1 MVRNVVQNLLRNLS
15 FRACPG
21 TPLNFLEPV
30 VRNIGSKRRWVHP
43 EEIQRTTPAVSKN
56 KELDFA
62 MCVRYVLVQGS
73 PKEISEIY
81 SIFISYPQELRN
93 LSFGTCPGTFP
104 EPVLQN
110 LPGTFLEPAGTFR
123 EPAPGKPP
131 RSLYWQRPH
140 SSSCWGR
147 TSSFILV
154 SWSCA
159 DISILPCSLVNN
171 DQFLRKETYIAN
183 DIKTNLYIFIL
194 YSHMYYQSYGNTTPN
209 GTAKPLRQPA
219 MLGPEPASH
228 RSTDRW
234 RLTQMTQISADLR
247 SLDRP

>member
-1 MVRNVVQNLLRNLS
+1 MRCVSGMFWSRDLRKK
-15 FRACPG
+15 
-21 TPLNFLEPV
+21 FLRSILYSSPT
-30 VRNIGSKRRWVHP
+30 RR
-43 EEIQRTTPAVSKN
+43 S
-56 KELDFA
+56 
-62 MCVRYVLVQGS
+62 S
-73 PKEISEIY
+73 
-81 SIFISYPQELRN
+81 
-93 LSFGTCPGTFP
+93 GTCRSEPAP
-104 EPVLQN
+104 EPSRN
-110 LPGTFLEPAGTFR
+110 PCFRTCPGTFLEPAGTFR

-219 MLGPEPASH
+219 MLGPEPASQ

>member
-21 TPLNFLEPV
+21 TPRNFLEPV

-43 EEIQRTTPAVSKN
+43 EEIQRTTQAVSKN

-93 LSFGTCPGTFP
+93 LSFGTWP
-104 EPVLQN
+104 
-110 LPGTFLEPAGTFR
+110 GTFR

-140 SSSCWGR
+140 SSSCWGK

-159 DISILPCSLVNN
+159 DISILPCSLINN

-183 DIKTNLYIFIL
+183 DIKTNLYIYL
-194 YSHMYYQSYGNTTPN
+194 YYTAICIINLMETP
-209 GTAKPLRQPA
+209 PPMEQ
-219 MLGPEPASH
+219 
-228 RSTDRW
+228 
-234 RLTQMTQISADLR
+234 R
-247 SLDRP
+247 SLSGNQPCWALSPPPSVRQIVGALHKWHKSQPIWGAWIVHN